1 MKTTI
6 KLGALEYEIDIK
18 AKNKR
23 TGKGTK
29 EDTQLVL
36 GYIENMMWESAD
48 YNLENNHILIS
59 VQSKINALYLHHTLE
74 KQGFYKI

>member
-36 GYIENMMWESAD
+36 GYIENMMWESAN
-48 YNLENNHILIS
+48 YS
-59 VQSKINALYLHHTLE
+59 VQSKINALNLHHTLE